1 MTHTKEVLDII
12 RVRLICDIANAEED
26 GLDAITLSDLR
37 SSLEVIKEL
46 WRQPET
52 FTGDALIDISHFL
65 FFASID
71 SYPRDMLLQWVEE
84 LV

>member
-26 GLDAITLSDLR
+26 GLEDTTVAGLR
-37 SSLEVIKEL
+37 SALEAIKEL

-52 FTGDALIDISHFL
+52 FTGDPITDISHFL
-65 FFASID
+65 FFADID
-71 SYPRDMLLQWVEE
+71 TDGRDLVLQWVEE
-84 LV
+84 LA

>member
-26 GLDAITLSDLR
+26 GLDALAISDLR

-46 WRQPET
+46 WRQPDT
-52 FTGDALIDISHFL
+52 FTGDPITDIHHHL
-65 FFASID
+65 FFAGID
-71 SYPRDMLLQWVEE
+71 SNPRDMLLQWVEE